1 MINRRT
7 TTPARSHRAPVTC
20 TRPGRTGRPWR
31 GVAAAVAVLLAAG
44 VLLWGGNRL
53 QRAAAMRRARVE
65 AARNAR
71 RPGVDR
77 AGGAWWVAP
86 GAADRASVPRALPLR
101 ATAPVGPSA
110 PAAAIADLPLPIPG
124 TAAGGVGGVTSAPPA
139 AALAAREELPV
150 FAALRASRGQ
160 PIPPEVAELAQQ
172 ITQGATNE
180 AMRARALYTWI
191 TEHIR
196 YDVQEWAHIT
206 GGGSAYMNAH
216 DPLSVIER
224 GTTVCA
230 GYAWL
235 YDAMARSVGLDS
247 TFLIGAVRGY
257 RGTPDDALVSAFKHA
272 WNAVRVDGDWR
283 LLDATWGARQT
294 GEAAADH
301 QARQA
306 YYFDTPPRQMIF
318 DHLPESPDWQLLD
331 EPLPDAKAFH
341 TLPNLKPAFFQHGLR
356 LGNAFASTVTA
367 EAAAGGRLIV
377 TAPGH
382 VQVAATLGPLDGR
395 AAPRAIPVAE
405 AGERRDIQI
414 DPLEP
419 GEYILRVYSRRPEDT
434 RFTCSAD
441 FVLRAAP

>member
-20 TRPGRTGRPWR
+20 TRPGRPGRPWR
-31 GVAAAVAVLLAAG
+31 GVLAAGAVLLAAG
-44 VLLWGGNRL
+44 VAVWSG
-53 QRAAAMRRARVE
+53 RREPWTDARK
-65 AARNAR
+65 
-71 RPGVDR
+71 
-77 AGGAWWVAP
+77 
-86 GAADRASVPRALPLR
+86 ALS
-101 ATAPVGPSA
+101 GPSA
-110 PAAAIADLPLPIPG
+110 DEAPRADAWRTPASVSSAVTAPWLATARRLPPPDRVHGRQAPVQTVLDTPPG
-124 TAAGGVGGVTSAPPA
+124 VARGVVPAPTTTPQDPERGA
-139 AALAAREELPV
+139 EELPV

-180 AMRARALYTWI
+180 TMRARALYTWI

-272 WNAVRVDGDWR
+272 WNAVRVDGAWR

-294 GEAAADH
+294 GEPATDH

-306 YYFDTPPRQMIF
+306 YYFDTPPGQMIF

-356 LGNAFASTVTA
+356 LGNAFAATVTA
-367 EAAAGGRLIV
+367 EAAAGGRLVV

-382 VQVAATLGPLDGR
+382 VQVAATLSPRGGR
-395 AAPRAIPVAE
+395 AEPRTLPVSV
-405 AGERRDIQI
+405 AGERRDIQV

-419 GEYILRVYSRRPEDT
+419 GEYILRVYSRLPEEP

>member
-257 RGTPDDALVSAFKHA
+257 RGTPDDTLVSAFKHA
-272 WNAVRVDGDWR
+272 WNAVKVDGDWR

-294 GEAAADH
+294 GESETDYLD
-301 QARQA
+301 RQA
-306 YYFDTPPRQMIF
+306 YYFDTPPNQMIF
-318 DHLPESPDWQLLD
+318 DHLPETSEWQLLAD
-331 EPLPDAKAFH
+331 PLPDAATFNH
-341 TLPNLKPAFFQHGLR
+341 LPNLKPTFFQHGLR
-356 LGNAFASTVTA
+356 LGDAFTSTVVA
-367 EAAAGGRLIV
+367 DADRGGMLTV
-377 TAPGH
+377 TAPGT
-382 VQVAATLGPLDGR
+382 VDVAATLAPLDGR
-395 AAPRAIPVAE
+395 AAAAPVPVQTSGTLREIAIDRLA
-405 AGERRDIQI
+405 
-414 DPLEP
+414 P
-419 GEYILRVYSRRPEDT
+419 GAHLLRIYSRLPGDE
-434 RFTCSAD
+434 RFACSAD
-441 FVLRAAP
+441 FVIRAE